1 MFYCDLGIFVFPPF
15 LAYFYFFLVNKMDEI
30 KKYQCSCVEC
40 KLKTL
45 FFDKVE
51 TDQLELVCSSKIEQQ
66 FVKGET
72 IIREGD
78 LINDFIYLK
87 SGLVKLTRQTFNGK
101 DQILH
106 FAKPFDFVSLFSIFS
121 SKRYNYSVVALE
133 NTSICLLELD
143 HVKKTIHKNGNFAMN
158 LMEKLSEATDT
169 IVLDN
174 LEIKRKHL
182 RGRVAHVL
190 LYFSTIIYENNTIEL
205 PISRREIAEYIG
217 MTTENVIRTLSEFK
231 KDGIIR
237 TYGKDIDIL
246 DPERLRQISEHG

>member
-1 MFYCDLGIFVFPPF
+1 MGL
-15 LAYFYFFLVNKMDEI
+15 NS
-30 KKYQCSCVEC
+30 KYECSCIEC

-45 FFDKVE
+45 FFEKVE
-51 TDQLELVCSSKIEQQ
+51 TDELELVCSSKIEYQYK
-66 FVKGET
+66 KGDT

-87 SGLVKLTRQTFNGK
+87 SGLVKLTRQTSDGRE
-101 DQILH
+101 QILS
-106 FAKPFDFVSLFSIFS
+106 FAKPFDFVSLLSVFS
-121 SKRYNYSVVALE
+121 SKRYNYSVIAIE
-133 NTSICLLELD
+133 DTSICLLALED
-143 HVKKTIHKNGNFAMN
+143 VKKTILNNGLFSLN
-158 LMEKLSEATDT
+158 LMEKLSEATDM
-169 IVLDN
+169 IILDN

-190 LYFSTIIYENNTIEL
+190 IYFSEYIYKSKTVQL

-237 TYGKDIDIL
+237 TFGKDIDIV
-246 DPERLRQISEHG
+246 DPERLRAVSEHG

>member
-1 MFYCDLGIFVFPPF
+1 MGSDSNY
-15 LAYFYFFLVNKMDEI
+15 A
-30 KKYQCSCVEC
+30 CSCVEC

-66 FVKGET
+66 FKKGET

-87 SGLVKLTRQTFNGK
+87 SGLVKLTRQAGDGK
-101 DQILH
+101 EQILS
-106 FAKPFDFVSLFSIFS
+106 FAKPFDFVSLLSVFSAKS
-121 SKRYNYSVVALE
+121 YKYSVIAIE
-133 NTSICLLELD
+133 DASICLLALD
-143 HVKKTIHKNGNFAMN
+143 DVKKTILKNGMFSLN
-158 LMEKLSEATDT
+158 LMEKLSDATDM
-169 IVLDN
+169 IILDN
-174 LEIKRKHL
+174 LEIRRKHL

-190 LYFSTIIYENNTIEL
+190 IYFSELVYKSKTIQL

-237 TYGKDIDIL
+237 TFGKDIDIV
-246 DPERLRQISEHG
+246 DQERLRSISEHG